1 MIEDLQKIF
10 DLAIRAYL
18 PPLDES
24 NSVPVLGIAFANV
37 NYPKQIEKILAPISD
52 NFNLSITPI
61 GKLLNLKVSKSS
73 NAENLFDAML
83 NYEER
88 EYEWL
93 KSHIKKECKGAFV
106 VGAINHNGQFM
117 IVSENPS
124 SFSPYQV
131 ESFNIL

>member
-18 PPLDES
+18 PPLDET
-24 NSVPVLGIAFANV
+24 NSAPILGIAFANA
-37 NYPKQIEKILAPISD
+37 NYPKQIEKILAPISEK
-52 NFNLSITPI
+52 FNLSISPA
-61 GKLLNLKVSKSS
+61 GKLLNLKVSKAS
-73 NAENLFDAML
+73 NGENLFDALL

-93 KSHIKKECKGAFV
+93 KNHVEKGCQGAFV
-106 VGAINHNGQFM
+106 VGAIHNGQFM
-117 IVSENPS
+117 IVSESPS
-124 SFSPYQV
+124 LFNPYQV